1 VKILVIHGPNINML
15 GLREPNT
22 YGSATLSD
30 IDSSLRTLAD
40 ELEIDID
47 IVQSNLEGALVIA
60 IQEALSKKIDGI
72 LINPAAFGHTSI
84 AIRDALLAVNLPF
97 VEIHISNTYAR
108 EEFRQK
114 SYLSDIATGVIIGFG
129 PSGYLIGLR
138 GLVQILSIR
147 HVLKEAEGTMSS

>member
-1 VKILVIHGPNINML
+1 ML